1 MKLKIKSSCVFH
13 GDRFAGEI
21 LDFATLPPD
30 AAIVL
35 GAGLAEILTDEPEE
49 PEPEQPDALPPLD
62 VLEQHDADSADV
74 LPEDEIPPAK
84 PAKRSA
90 KRKR

>member
-13 GDRFAGEI
+13 GDRAEGEI
-21 LDFATLPPD
+21 MEFATLPPD
-30 AAIVL
+30 AAIVI
-35 GAGLAEILTDEPEE
+35 GAGLAEILTDEPED
-49 PEPEQPDALPPLD
+49 EPEQPDALPPLD
-62 VLEQHDADSADV
+62 ALEQQDADSADV
-74 LPEDEIPPAK
+74 LPEDEMPPAK